1 MSIATRLEDDHEVVI
16 KLSSEHHDT
25 PSPTPSSILLTIPNS
40 NSPNRSH
47 SSLGHIPTVKFAPLP
62 SPDSK
67 RRRSTLPLGVAA
79 RSRKRRPVREGR
91 QQGRSLWNYDPA
103 ADPLLEDPLV
113 AFGRF
118 VKSTTKSLW
127 RRVRERHELT
137 NQVEPVQ
144 HDDDDVL
151 DIGPT
156 TGQEQLIEVTPEHR
170 QAVVSEK
177 GSAECQWR
185 WRRST
190 GSTTSMPS
198 SAGLH

>member
-1 MSIATRLEDDHEVVI
+1 MSITTRLEDDHEVATT

-25 PSPTPSSILLTIPNS
+25 PSPNPSSIFLTIPNS
-40 NSPNRSH
+40 NSSSPSH

-62 SPDSK
+62 SPDPNRK
-67 RRRSTLPLGVAA
+67 RSTLPLGVAA
-79 RSRKRRPVREGR
+79 RSRRRHPAREGR
-91 QQGRSLWNYDPA
+91 QQGRPLWNYDPA

-113 AFGRF
+113 TFGKF

-127 RRVRERHELT
+127 RRVRERNELM

-144 HDDDDVL
+144 HDQDDVL

-156 TGQEQLIEVTPEHR
+156 TGQEQLVEVLPKHR
-170 QAVVSEK
+170 QAVVSQK
-177 GSAECQWR
+177 GGAECQWR

-190 GSTTSMPS
+190 GSITNK
-198 SAGLH
+198 